1 METLN
6 VISEFDKFVYN
17 SYLKISRSRNKL
29 PYKFRKN
36 FEKVDDK
43 TFVQIKKLSSFLK
56 RFPHIKI
63 EDFFNAPYNLYP
75 DETYFPIEYFT
86 SLKATK
92 AYTIFQK
99 KRVNEDP
106 DSVDQ
111 LQNIKESLVF
121 INNFCRQKNIDPHIY
136 IHHKT
141 NNEFSFLIHL
151 KEHKVNIYTLLG
163 FVNFEKNLKTRD
175 AEVVKFIIGEDLYN
189 NIQNYRTRLF
199 NSQKAVRL
207 VELGIK
213 KISNSS

>member
-1 METLN
+1 VETLN

-63 EDFFNAPYNLYP
+63 EDFFNAPFNLYP

-99 KRVNEDP
+99 KKVNEDP
-106 DSVDQ
+106 DSLDQ

-121 INNFCRQKNIDPHIY
+121 INNFCRQKNIDPHTY

-175 AEVVKFIIGEDLYN
+175 AEVVKFIIGEELYN

>member
-1 METLN
+1 
-6 VISEFDKFVYN
+6 VISEYDKLVYN
-17 SYLKISRSRNKL
+17 SYLKTSRSRNKL
-29 PYKFRKN
+29 PYKFIKN
-36 FEKVDDK
+36 FEKVDDR

-63 EDFFNAPYNLYP
+63 DEFFNAPYNLYP

-92 AYTIFQK
+92 AYTLFQK
-99 KRVNEDP
+99 KKINEDP
-106 DSVDQ
+106 DSLDQ
-111 LQNIKESLVF
+111 LQNIKESLMF
-121 INNFCRQKNIDPHIY
+121 INSFCRQQNIDPLSY

-151 KEHKVNIYTLLG
+151 KEHKVNVYTLLG

-175 AEVVKFIIGEDLYN
+175 AGVAKFIIGEDVYN

-199 NSQKAVRL
+199 NSHKAVRL

>member
-1 METLN
+1 

-63 EDFFNAPYNLYP
+63 EDFFNAPFNLYP

-99 KRVNEDP
+99 KKVNEDP
-106 DSVDQ
+106 DSLDQ

-121 INNFCRQKNIDPHIY
+121 INSFCRQKNIDPHTY

>member
-1 METLN
+1 M
-6 VISEFDKFVYN
+6 ISEFDKFVYN